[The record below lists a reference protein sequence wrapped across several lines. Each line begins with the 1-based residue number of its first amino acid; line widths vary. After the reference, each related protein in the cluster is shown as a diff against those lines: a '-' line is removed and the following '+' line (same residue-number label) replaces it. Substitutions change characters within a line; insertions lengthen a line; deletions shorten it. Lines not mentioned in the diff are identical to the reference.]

1 MNLSECLKMLHS
13 YIGTD
18 CDKQD
23 YIVYIQTL
31 VMRAPM
37 TPEEEKEDDNDNYY
51 PYRGKPEEQ
60 DFLLRIYNGR
70 PLPKKKLE

>member
-31 VMRAPM
+31 VMRVPM
-37 TPEEEKEDDNDNYY
+37 TPEE
-51 PYRGKPEEQ
+51 
-60 DFLLRIYNGR
+60 
-70 PLPKKKLE
+70 

>member
-1 MNLSECLKMLHS
+1 MLHS